1 MQSIV
6 SLQINLLINILQM
19 DCYGIRSN
27 IPDTLIISSIMFQ
40 FTMPPHPVCFSRIC
54 NPLLIKSGGIEFKPA
69 PAANNAPFLIQAR
82 ALLPSYVRV
91 PSEFISESHEE

>member
-1 MQSIV
+1 
-6 SLQINLLINILQM
+6 M

-27 IPDTLIISSIMFQ
+27 IPDTLIIPSIMFQ

-69 PAANNAPFLIQAR
+69 PGANNAPFLIQIKER
-82 ALLPSYVRV
+82 SPSSVRV
-91 PSEFISESHEE
+91 PSEFTSESHEE